1 MANLLDRLRE
11 ILQHNISSR
20 SECGEIGMQQGS
32 DGGHH
37 NIRDEVPVEQKR
49 FVKREHRPSE
59 PTDDE
64 WRTHG
69 GI

>member
-11 ILQHNISSR
+11 ILQHNVSSR

-37 NIRDEVPVEQKR
+37 NIRDEVLEQKKT
-49 FVKREHRPSE
+49 VKREHRPPE

-64 WRTHG
+64 WRMHG
-69 GI
+69 AL